1 MKLSTR
7 ARYGTK
13 ALLEI
18 ALHWGEGPVLLKDIA
33 QRQQI
38 PLPYLERL
46 IRPLVQ
52 AEIIKSTRGTRGGVS
67 LLKHPKEVV
76 LSEVIQLLEG
86 SIAPVACVDDPNLY
100 PRSDLCVTH
109 DIWAEVKK
117 AMDRVLESTTF
128 EDLVERQKQKWNLKQ
143 LKDRQK

>member
-13 ALLEI
+13 ALLGI
-18 ALHWGEGPVLLKDIA
+18 ALHWGKGPVLLKDIA

-52 AEIIKSTRGTRGGVS
+52 AGIIKSTRGARGGVS
-67 LLKHPKEVV
+67 LLKPPKEVI
-76 LSEVIQLLEG
+76 LSEVVRLLEG
-86 SIAPVACVDDPNLY
+86 SIAPVACVDNPKLY

-109 DIWAEVKK
+109 DIWSATACAACKG
-117 AMDRVLESTTF
+117 
-128 EDLVERQKQKWNLKQ
+128 
-143 LKDRQK
+143 